1 MRCCGACLP
10 GEAKFLLLGLV
21 SRLWENRRVGFYWVR
36 TGARRSAVDE
46 GFARAHRSNKS
57 LRKLPDRGFVS
68 CLGVSRDKQET
79 MALLN
84 MLMKRKD
91 ESKDSDDTDGSAKRP
106 RYWTDE
112 EHMRFLG
119 AMKVSLKLLRQKEDC
134 GGWGAAPGD
143 C

>member
-1 MRCCGACLP
+1 
-10 GEAKFLLLGLV
+10 
-21 SRLWENRRVGFYWVR
+21 VGFYWVR
-36 TGARRSAVDE
+36 TGARRSAVEE
-46 GFARAHRSNKS
+46 GFARAHRRKKS
-57 LRKLPDRGFVS
+57 SRKLPDRGFVS
-68 CLGVSRDKQET
+68 CLGESRDKQET

-84 MLMKRKD
+84 LLMKRKD
-91 ESKDSDDTDGSAKRP
+91 EGDIDGSAKRP